1 MNCSRH
7 FGLLALCLVSAA
19 LEPVRAQEATPR
31 SYSHAVEYCRGNVQ
45 RPMALDPAKQILCFD
60 GKMLPG
66 DNSSVQQLE
75 PGGLFVVR
83 GHGTDAGAAIS
94 LANAVHDRRA
104 TVVIYDYCL
113 DACASYLFVASAKTI
128 VLKDALV
135 AWRHLG
141 VSSDRCAG
149 FTKDNVAPRLDVGLC
164 PEPLDARTE
173 ANERERS
180 NELFYRERL
189 VDPHFK
195 FPPQSFVVRKTLKS
209 LFDGT
214 GAYPD
219 VMWMWN
225 PRHYASTLK
234 TKIEYEA
241 YPKSQAEVD
250 AIAQRLGL
258 VYRVIY
264 DP

>member
-1 MNCSRH
+1 LAKLVVLCIALLSCCCH
-7 FGLLALCLVSAA
+7 EQAWAEQTDFGTYA
-19 LEPVRAQEATPR
+19 RA
-31 SYSHAVEYCRGNVQ
+31 VKYCRGDVQ
-45 RPMALDPAKQILCFD
+45 RPMALDPGGQILCFD
-60 GKMLPG
+60 GKLLPG
-66 DNSSVQQLE
+66 DSSFVQQLE
-75 PGGLFVVR
+75 PGGLVVVR
-83 GHGTDAGAAIS
+83 GHGADAGASIS
-94 LANAVHDRRA
+94 LASAVRDRRA
-104 TVVIYDYCL
+104 IVVVYDYCL

-135 AWRHLG
+135 AWRHLAIG
-141 VSSDRCAG
+141 SDRCAG

-173 ANERERS
+173 ANARERS
-180 NELFYRERL
+180 DELFYRERL

-195 FPPQSFVVRKTLKS
+195 FPPQSFVVRKTLKN

-225 PRHYASTLK
+225 PRHYAGTLK
-234 TKIEYEA
+234 TKVEYEA

-250 AIAQRLGL
+250 AIALRLGL